1 MNPAIALS
9 LVAAVVGALV
19 ALLSLRFGSAP
30 GWRQYRSFSLVAAT
44 AALYCGCDA
53 VARMGISHRAIVA
66 ITHAQNAAAGLHCVA
81 WLVYV
86 QGRLG
91 TPARASH
98 RIVRDV
104 LLVLAVLWLL
114 PIRGLLLTDEVTAF
128 PVTWLGLRYEVAQST
143 TVGSLSFLVFLGALV
158 IPMVRYARGA
168 RRGRLDALLHLL
180 AMGAILLAAV
190 NDALVASSILKT
202 PFLLSLSFL
211 GAVGAMGMVFT
222 NDFVA
227 SARELERLSVELDSQ
242 VTTRTGEL
250 LAAESA
256 LIRAEKLA
264 AVGQLA
270 AGVAHEINNP
280 AGALAANL
288 AYLREEIV
296 RGKLPSDARECLEE
310 SEEAVARIA
319 KIVAQLLDSGLEA
332 ADRAHS
338 DRSVRL
344 LPIVQTAL
352 ALANA
357 RVGSHVTTS
366 VDVPATLSVRAD
378 ESSLVQVLV
387 HLIVNAAHA
396 IPKGRDGH
404 VALTA
409 VKDGDRVRLAIKDNG
424 SGMSPE
430 TERRMF
436 EPFFTTK
443 TQGEGTG
450 LGLSVSLGIVRSMD
464 GELKVLTSAAGTAVE
479 VVLRAGELLPAERAG
494 APRSGPSAVVKSV
507 LVVDDDVAVARA
519 VRRLLGATM
528 KVEIAGTVG
537 TALSTL
543 FEEPYDVILS
553 DLQMP
558 GGGGR
563 RLFEE
568 LLAVSPETARRVVFF
583 SGGSPSAADAELIA
597 KHGISFLT
605 KPLVVEDFFAAARR
619 VVEQAGSPAGART
632 AD

>member
-9 LVAAVVGALV
+9 LVAAVVGVLV

-53 VARMGISHRAIVA
+53 FATMGVSQRAIIAV
-66 ITHAQNAAAGLHCVA
+66 THAENAAAALHCAA
-81 WLVYV
+81 WLVYL
-86 QGRLG
+86 QGRIG
-91 TPARASH
+91 APPRASY
-98 RIVRDV
+98 RIVRDL
-104 LLVLAVLWLL
+104 LLVLGLVWLL
-114 PIRGLLLTDEVTAF
+114 PIRGLMLTYEVTAF
-128 PVTWLGLRYEVAQST
+128 RVGWLGLRYDLAEAT
-143 TVGSLSFLVFLGALV
+143 TVGALTFLVFVGALV
-158 IPMVRYARGA
+158 LPMVRFARGTGRGTRDA
-168 RRGRLDALLHLL
+168 RLHFV
-180 AMGAILLAAV
+180 AVGAILLAGV
-190 NDALVASSILKT
+190 NDSLVASGIVRL

-211 GAVGAMGMVFT
+211 GAVGAMGWTFT
-222 NDFVA
+222 SDFVA
-227 SARELERLSVELDSQ
+227 SARELERLSVELETQ
-242 VTTRTGEL
+242 VTKRTGDL

-256 LIRAEKLA
+256 LLRAEKLA

-288 AYLREEIV
+288 AYLREEVV

-332 ADRAHS
+332 ANRARS
-338 DRSVRL
+338 DRSVLL
-344 LPIVQTAL
+344 LPVVQKAL
-352 ALANA
+352 ALVNA
-357 RVGSHVTTS
+357 RIGSHVTTS

-378 ESSLVQVLV
+378 ESSLAQVLV
-387 HLIVNAAHA
+387 HVILNAAQA
-396 IPKGRDGH
+396 IPRERNGH
-404 VALTA
+404 VALAA
-409 VKDGDRVRLAIKDNG
+409 VPDRDRVRLAIKDNG

-443 TQGEGTG
+443 PHGEGTG

-464 GELKVLTSAAGTAVE
+464 GELKVRTSAAGTSVE
-479 VVLRAGELLPAERAG
+479 VVLRGGEVLAERSG
-494 APRSGPSAVVKSV
+494 SPRSGPSAVIRNV
-507 LVVDDDVAVARA
+507 LVVDDDLAVARA

-528 KVEIAGTVG
+528 NVEVAVTVG
-537 TALSTL
+537 SALASL
-543 FEEPYDVILS
+543 FEQPFDVILS

-563 RLFEE
+563 RLYEE
-568 LLAVSPETARRVVFF
+568 LLAVSPEAARRVVFF
-583 SGGSPSAADAELIA
+583 SGGSPSAADADLIA
-597 KHGISFLT
+597 ERGIPFLT
-605 KPLVVEDFFAAARR
+605 KPLVVEEFFAVARR
-619 VVEQAGSPAGART
+619 VVEDAATPAESRT
-632 AD
+632 TE